1 MHLFKF
7 LAPAEQLCIRI
18 PLIKLC
24 TFIHSHIFQAYTSK
38 WGNEYSMIL
47 PGAAFYH
54 RYYADLFS
62 TKLSQSLIEYVDN
75 VSNCEDILI
84 NFLISHV
91 TRKPPIKVT
100 QRKKY
105 QEPSP
110 SGAK

>member
-1 MHLFKF
+1 MVYRNILSTLVSFY
-7 LAPAEQLCIRI
+7 LL
-18 PLIKLC
+18 
-24 TFIHSHIFQAYTSK
+24 IHSLIFLQAYTSK

-54 RYYADLFS
+54 RYYDDLFS
-62 TKLSQSLIEYVDN
+62 TKLSPSLIEYVDS

-91 TRKPPIKVT
+91 TRKAPIKVT

-110 SGAK
+110 SGVK